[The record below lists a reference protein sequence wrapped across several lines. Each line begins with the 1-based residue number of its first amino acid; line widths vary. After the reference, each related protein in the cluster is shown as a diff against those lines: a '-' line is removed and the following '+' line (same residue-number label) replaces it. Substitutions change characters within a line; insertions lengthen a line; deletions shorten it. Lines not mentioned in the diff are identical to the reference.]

1 MWESFKKRLVY
12 ENGKYFEN
20 KVEVNYFNGNL
31 FKLGVLNLDVWRDLV
46 GNINEWVGNKE
57 WWGL

>member
-57 WWGL
+57 